1 MTVPPI
7 NLTHLREWV
16 SGLEH
21 ESVNVTVATLL
32 ALIDTAEAD
41 LEGWRNPNVS
51 RCEHC
56 GAPTLETRTPILA
69 SLARYTTDPSKEK

>member
-7 NLTHLREWV
+7 NLTDLRLAAEQGILPFPAEV
-16 SGLEH
+16 
-21 ESVNVTVATLL
+21 L
-32 ALIDTAEAD
+32 ALVDTAEAD
-41 LEGWRNPNVS
+41 LEGWRNPNAS
-51 RCEHC
+51 HCEHC